1 MEKVGNTPRDGIAGG
16 AAAVA
21 IAPQVALFPSD
32 RTLSLAIAELTPAE
46 VHRVLLEGAIV
57 IDGRPAEQHD
67 ERHVAGAVSI
77 PLDGGPFAVRARTA
91 VDRHARVVAAAGSD
105 LEAHAIAYSLHRAG
119 FGNVLGILAGGVE
132 AYAGAGFEV
141 ASQRAVP
148 AERVVE
154 DLELGG
160 AVLVDVRDDEDW
172 VRGHVPGSLHIPLRS
187 VAAASALLPRT
198 PILVACADGSRAA
211 TAASMLRRTGHADIW
226 RVAGAGVPYLLS
238 RRLNLGGI

>member
-1 MEKVGNTPRDGIAGG
+1 
-16 AAAVA
+16 
-21 IAPQVALFPSD
+21 
-32 RTLSLAIAELTPAE
+32 
-46 VHRVLLEGAIV
+46 
-57 IDGRPAEQHD
+57 
-67 ERHVAGAVSI
+67 
-77 PLDGGPFAVRARTA
+77 
-91 VDRHARVVAAAGSD
+91 
-105 LEAHAIAYSLHRAG
+105 
-119 FGNVLGILAGGVE
+119 VLGILAGGVE

-160 AVLVDVRDDEDW
+160 AVLVDVRDDDDW

-187 VAAASALLPRT
+187 VVAASALLPRT

-211 TAASMLRRTGHADIW
+211 TAASMLRRAGHANIW

-238 RRLNLGGI
+238 RRLTLGGI

>member
-1 MEKVGNTPRDGIAGG
+1 VR
-16 AAAVA
+16 AAVDLREWETPA
-21 IAPQVALFPSD
+21 RD
-32 RTLSLAIAELTPAE
+32 RTFSLAIAGLTPAE
-46 VHRVLLEGAIV
+46 VDRVLLEGAIV
-57 IDGRPAEQHD
+57 VDGRPAEEHD

-77 PLDGGPFAVRARTA
+77 PLGGGPFAVRARTA
-91 VDRHARVVAAAGSD
+91 VDLHARIVAVAGSD
-105 LEAHAIAYSLHRAG
+105 LEAHAIAHSLHRAG
-119 FGNVLGILAGGVE
+119 FRNVLGILTGGVE
-132 AYAGAGFEV
+132 AYAAAGFEV
-141 ASQRAVP
+141 ASQRSVP

-160 AVLVDVRDDEDW
+160 AVLVDVRDDDDW

-211 TAASMLRRTGHADIW
+211 TAASMLRRAGHANIW

>member
-1 MEKVGNTPRDGIAGG
+1 MR
-16 AAAVA
+16 AAVDLREWETPA
-21 IAPQVALFPSD
+21 RD
-32 RTLSLAIAELTPAE
+32 RTFSLAIAGLTPAE
-46 VHRVLLEGAIV
+46 VDRVLLDGAIAV
-57 IDGRPAEQHD
+57 DGRPAEEHD

-226 RVAGAGVPYLLS
+226 RIAGAGVPYLLS

>member
-1 MEKVGNTPRDGIAGG
+1 
-16 AAAVA
+16 
-21 IAPQVALFPSD
+21 
-32 RTLSLAIAELTPAE
+32 
-46 VHRVLLEGAIV
+46 
-57 IDGRPAEQHD
+57 
-67 ERHVAGAVSI
+67 
-77 PLDGGPFAVRARTA
+77 
-91 VDRHARVVAAAGSD
+91 
-105 LEAHAIAYSLHRAG
+105 
-119 FGNVLGILAGGVE
+119 VLGILAGGVE

-226 RVAGAGVPYLLS
+226 RIAGAGVPYLLS